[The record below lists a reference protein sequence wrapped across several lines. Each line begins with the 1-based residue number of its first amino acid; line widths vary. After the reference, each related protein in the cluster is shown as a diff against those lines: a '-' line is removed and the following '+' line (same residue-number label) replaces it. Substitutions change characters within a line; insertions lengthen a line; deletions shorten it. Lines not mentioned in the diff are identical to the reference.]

1 MDGRRLLAFGGGVTV
16 AVAVTVASTFA
27 VSNAVELTDVA
38 GEPVSGT
45 PLLVPSHTPAAQTPT
60 ATPSAPTPT
69 ASPTPEAPVAETVPA
84 PEPRA
89 VTPKPKTPKKPT
101 TGKSDTRDHHPRKTP
116 TPAQSSW
123 QERRDEVEAL
133 IAQYEKDGDWGK
145 VKEWIAAQG
154 WSREQADRWVRY
166 IRDHADRDSHDEWN
180 RDGDRRDGRR
190 DDDAKT
196 SSSVTTQTPADAG
209 TLSGHDLPREWTGS
223 KERTIDARFPV
234 GRD

>member
-16 AVAVTVASTFA
+16 AVAVTVACTFA

-45 PLLVPSHTPAAQTPT
+45 PLLVPSSGPAAQTPT
-60 ATPSAPTPT
+60 GTPSTPTPT
-69 ASPTPEAPVAETVPA
+69 ATPTTKAPVAETVPA

-89 VTPKPKTPKKPT
+89 VTPKSKTTKKPT
-101 TGKSDTRDHHPRKTP
+101 SGKNETRDHPRKTP

-123 QERRDEVEAL
+123 QERREEVEAL

-166 IRDHADRDSHDEWN
+166 IRANADRDSRDEWN
-180 RDGDRRDGRR
+180 RDSDRRGDGRR
-190 DDDAKT
+190 DDDAEISSFGT
-196 SSSVTTQTPADAG
+196 SQTPAHAG
-209 TLSGHDLPREWTGS
+209 TVSGHDLPREWTGS